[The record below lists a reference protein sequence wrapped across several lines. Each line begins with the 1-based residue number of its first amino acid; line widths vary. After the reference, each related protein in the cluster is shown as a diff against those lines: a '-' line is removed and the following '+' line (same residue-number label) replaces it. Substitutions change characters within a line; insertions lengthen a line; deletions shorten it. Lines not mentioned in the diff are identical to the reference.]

1 MADSSN
7 SGVGTLFLIP
17 NFLSDDSEIFP
28 LPEGY
33 RQMTS
38 HIRHFAVESD
48 RPARKLLAKL
58 WGISNL
64 NNLDFFILD
73 PKRPDLEAEQELIG
87 MLKNGTDVG
96 LISDAGYPSVADP
109 GEGIVLRAHQA
120 GMKVKP
126 LIGPNSF
133 IMALCASGLNAE
145 QFVFHGYLPKE
156 KSARISRLK
165 ELEREASKSG
175 YTQIFMETPYRNREL
190 IQDAVNQLRPDI
202 WLSVAWNISGLT
214 EKIITKKL
222 SAWKQEKLTE
232 EADKMPAVFI
242 LGS

>member
-1 MADSSN
+1 MADQPF

-17 NFLSDDSEIFP
+17 NFLSDDSEVFP

-48 RPARKLLAKL
+48 RPARRLLAKL

-64 NNLDFFILD
+64 NHLDFYLID
-73 PKRPDLEAEQELIG
+73 PKRPDLEAEQELIRL
-87 MLKNGTDVG
+87 LKNGTDVG

-120 GMKVKP
+120 GIRVKP

-156 KSARISRLK
+156 KNARITRLK
-165 ELEREASKSG
+165 ELEREASRTG
-175 YTQIFMETPYRNREL
+175 YTQIFMETPYKNREM
-190 IQDAVNQLRPDI
+190 IQDASAHLRPDT

-214 EKIITKKL
+214 EKILTLKL
-222 SAWKQEKLTE
+222 SAWKQERLSE

-242 LGS
+242 